1 MSFRTCRT
9 ILTLA
14 GIVTLAACTQVDDY
28 MFGTDNTVQ
37 PAQLT
42 SIKAK
47 MSLVQ
52 KWSVSTGK
60 SGKANSYLKLDPVLV
75 GGVIYTASVG
85 GTVQATDDAHGKVLW
100 SVELHHH
107 LVSGPSVARNH
118 IAVATNASTLL
129 VLERTNGKVLW
140 KANLSSDALAK
151 PVIADMQVFVKTIDG
166 NLYAFDLSTGEKL
179 WVVDHG
185 SPNLILKAS
194 SAPVI
199 MDKLVLVGF
208 SDGKL
213 DAIERKTGRVVW
225 QRNIAYANGASDVER
240 LIDIDADPVVRG
252 DQIYLASYQGYIGAL
267 SMSNG
272 EFTWRN
278 PASIYKNF
286 VIHGD
291 NLYYVDSESVVWAL
305 NRITGQVKWKQEA
318 LKARNLTDPVLM
330 GNRLL
335 VGDRS
340 GLLHG
345 LSANNG
351 ELVSRTQLSSPT
363 FAAPV
368 VSGSSVYVLTTNGQ
382 LSRFVL

>member
-1 MSFRTCRT
+1 V
-9 ILTLA
+9 
-14 GIVTLAACTQVDDY
+14 G
-28 MFGTDNTVQ
+28 
-37 PAQLT
+37 
-42 SIKAK
+42 
-47 MSLVQ
+47 LV
-52 KWSVSTGK
+52 
-60 SGKANSYLKLDPVLV
+60 
-75 GGVIYTASVG
+75 YTASVG